1 VAVYADDG
9 GSGLPLS
16 WLLMQKNVAYAFVLV
31 YTVSDEA
38 KDHAVE
44 DVSAAVA
51 DGALPVG
58 DEAGL
63 PLRRFPLERAADA
76 HAAVEAGAVG
86 KVLIDLA

>member
-1 VAVYADDG
+1 
-9 GSGLPLS
+9 
-16 WLLMQKNVAYAFVLV
+16 MQKNVAYAFVLV